1 MSSAQATSSLAADAP
16 RYGVAAADA
25 YYALN
30 QAGTGATTVTQIV
43 AGTNVTISPT
53 QGTGAVTI
61 NAATQAP
68 GVTAVNGE
76 TGNVQIQSADGSV
89 LITTPGTGVVNL
101 RVPNATAQ
109 HLRSSA
115 PVTLTGL
122 PAQGNPGALIVSMPG
137 LVGGTVY
144 SFNARLTISSNVS
157 INPSVTSPGCIF
169 FMRITNAYD
178 PYYILNPPTPPLAPG
193 QTLTFQ
199 SAPIAPIAAAL
210 YPSTGTAPSGSIYY
224 ITVSGTFVCQTSG
237 PCDLDLCYT
246 DQSNLT
252 WTSAF
257 TSGAFTINGG
267 FGSSLTVTPV
277 IPV

>member
-16 RYGVAAADA
+16 RYGVGTADA

-30 QAGTGATTVTQIV
+30 QAGTGSTTVTQII
-43 AGTNVTISPT
+43 AGSNVTISPT

-101 RVPNATAQ
+101 QVPNATSQNIRATTVV
-109 HLRSSA
+109 A
-115 PVTLTGL
+115 LTGL
-122 PAQGNPGALIVSMPG
+122 ATEGLPGVAVVAMPN
-137 LVGGTVY
+137 LVANQVY
-144 SFNARLTISSNVS
+144 VFNARVSISSNVS
-157 INPSVTSPGCIF
+157 INPSITSPGCIF
-169 FMRITNAYD
+169 YFGVDNAYD
-178 PYYILNPPTPPLAPG
+178 PFYTPPQPSTFLPYQSLPMAPLA
-193 QTLTFQ
+193 
-199 SAPIAPIAAAL
+199 AVL
-210 YPSTGTAPSGSIYY
+210 YPSTGTAPAGSIYY
-224 ITVSGTFVCQTSG
+224 LSISGTFVCHTSG
-237 PCDLDLCYT
+237 TCNLVIKYD

-257 TSGAFTINGG
+257 TTGAFRLNGG
-267 FGSSLTVTPV
+267 IGSSLTVTPV
-277 IPV
+277 IKI